1 MTQTMLKAMAFSK
14 SSLTCAAKPLAR
26 NVSPNTRF
34 MAENG
39 GFCITAGVVGRQ
51 KLVSAQVV
59 EVPQGAPCAVVAAIA
74 HHLCVMTNSVGLERD
89 YRTGA
94 KLGGSPD
101 VVARPH
107 AEEKDSGP
115 SGLSLIH

>member
-1 MTQTMLKAMAFSK
+1 
-14 SSLTCAAKPLAR
+14 
-26 NVSPNTRF
+26 

-115 SGLSLIH
+115 SGRKRRRRPYAHNGGSEAGSHSNSSA